1 MKRSDTHNL
10 ARKPECS
17 YSGFMT
23 IPRSERCSATCPQ
36 SSRVGPREESG
47 HEHSVFSYEALL
59 GGDYESVDA
68 EDIVPGR
75 GPHETDVWL
84 TEWQVA
90 EDGFDVAV
98 DQRVEWALVPMDQD
112 WVARL
117 FAGRRAVSLQLD
129 AYAEATQDILAPL
142 VWTHLSGR
150 VARIDQISV
159 RCYRSEVPKERGVG
173 VAETGGAMQHS
184 VLSLRKPR
192 AFHGQLVG
200 WIVRVQG

>member
-1 MKRSDTHNL
+1 
-10 ARKPECS
+10 
-17 YSGFMT
+17 MT

-36 SSRVGPREESG
+36 SSRVGSCDGNG
-47 HEHSVFSYEALL
+47 HEHFVFSYEAFLR
-59 GGDYESVDA
+59 GDYEAVDA
-68 EDIVPGR
+68 EDIAPGR
-75 GPHETDVWL
+75 GPYETDVWL

-98 DQRVEWALVPMDQD
+98 DQRVEWALVAMDQD

-117 FAGRRAVSLQLD
+117 FAGRRAIPLQLD
-129 AYAEATQDILAPL
+129 AYAEATRDILDPL

-159 RCYRSEVPKERGVG
+159 RYYRSEVAEERGVR

>member
-1 MKRSDTHNL
+1 M
-10 ARKPECS
+10 
-17 YSGFMT
+17 M
-23 IPRSERCSATCPQ
+23 IPRSESCSATCSQ
-36 SSRVGPREESG
+36 SSRFAPRDGSS
-47 HEHSVFSYEALL
+47 HQHFAYSYEALL
-59 GGDYESVDA
+59 SGDDESVDV
-68 EDIVPGR
+68 EDIAPGR

-98 DQRVEWALVPMDQD
+98 DQRVEWALVPMDQE
-112 WVARL
+112 WLARL
-117 FAGRRAVSLQLD
+117 FAGRRAVPLQLD
-129 AYAEATQDILAPL
+129 TYAEATRDNLDPL

-159 RCYRSEVPKERGVG
+159 RYYRSEVPDERGVG

-184 VLSLRKPR
+184 VLSMRQPR

-200 WIVRVQG
+200 WIVRVQE